1 MKLLNSGV
9 RGSFGVKNVRMAKH
23 RDIWT
28 GLELYLEDLLW
39 GEKLNESTRTEGG
52 RGVDTCNLGPG
63 LKLF

>member
-9 RGSFGVKNVRMAKH
+9 QGSFGVKNVRMAKH

-39 GEKLNESTRTEGG
+39 GEKLNESTRPEGG